1 MKYNTAYL
9 AGIKYLDRVLAIV
22 LMPILLFYLSKHE
35 YAIWSQ
41 FQIIPATL
49 SSVLVLGI
57 GSAFLRFYSKD
68 KFISSIEIY
77 LISLF
82 LSLMLIL
89 AIIILPLVIS
99 YTYEINIFL
108 FNEESTK
115 AFALLL
121 FILIISETIYD
132 LFENL
137 FRAKL
142 KFGLIILV
150 TLFRVLSKALIICLG
165 FIVFNITFLGFISL
179 YSLTI
184 LISFLAYLLM
194 LFRLDIK
201 FSKIKISLVLYQLR
215 NLLKFTL
222 PLLLL
227 GLMFPALLVIVR
239 QTILVTGSSADL
251 ADFSLVYSLVSIPS
265 FLSISVMTVLYTK
278 MTNLHLNKKNYEVK
292 EFTGN
297 FILTSCYLLCFL
309 LIPLCF
315 FFTDIIFLFAKK
327 YSNIPVILIY
337 LLSTF
342 SFLTTMATSFQYII
356 TLQGKSFFILNIV
369 LICFLICLSY
379 VFLFYSY
386 FNYYHASMA
395 VIIFNF
401 IYSLVLLRYI
411 IRFNYTD
418 FNFSKYLILIKYVL
432 ALSFLFAII
441 KIFNFE
447 NSIINLSCASLIS
460 LSILYFEYRKNNSIF
475 LGIKKMFRI

>member
-1 MKYNTAYL
+1 
-9 AGIKYLDRVLAIV
+9 
-22 LMPILLFYLSKHE
+22 
-35 YAIWSQ
+35 
-41 FQIIPATL
+41 
-49 SSVLVLGI
+49 
-57 GSAFLRFYSKD
+57 
-68 KFISSIEIY
+68 SIEIY

-251 ADFSLVYSLVSIPS
+251 ADFSLVYSL
-265 FLSISVMTVLYTK
+265 
-278 MTNLHLNKKNYEVK
+278 
-292 EFTGN
+292 
-297 FILTSCYLLCFL
+297 
-309 LIPLCF
+309 
-315 FFTDIIFLFAKK
+315 
-327 YSNIPVILIY
+327 
-337 LLSTF
+337 
-342 SFLTTMATSFQYII
+342 
-356 TLQGKSFFILNIV
+356 
-369 LICFLICLSY
+369 
-379 VFLFYSY
+379 
-386 FNYYHASMA
+386 
-395 VIIFNF
+395 
-401 IYSLVLLRYI
+401 
-411 IRFNYTD
+411 
-418 FNFSKYLILIKYVL
+418 
-432 ALSFLFAII
+432 
-441 KIFNFE
+441 
-447 NSIINLSCASLIS
+447 
-460 LSILYFEYRKNNSIF
+460 
-475 LGIKKMFRI
+475 